1 MKTTKELVLEW
12 ADKKG
17 LLKEENHLKQYAKLQ
32 EESNELLIAL
42 LNKDPYETIDAL
54 GDILVVI
61 TILAKQLNLDIDECF
76 RLAYE
81 EIKDR
86 TGVLKDGTFIRHK

>member
-17 LLKEENHLKQYAKLQ
+17 LLKEENHIKQTLKLS
-32 EESNELLIAL
+32 EEVGELSKAILE
-42 LNKDPYETIDAL
+42 KDPYATIDAI
-54 GDILVVI
+54 GDCAVVLI
-61 TILAKQLNLDIDECF
+61 ILAKQLNLDFDEC
-76 RLAYE
+76 LESAYN

-86 TGVLKDGTFIRHK
+86 QGILKEGTFIRFK

>member
-12 ADKKG
+12 ADKKN

-42 LNKDPYETIDAL
+42 LNKDPYETIDAI
-54 GDILVVI
+54 GDCVVVL
-61 TILAKQLNLDIDECF
+61 TILANQLGFDVDECF
-76 RLAYE
+76 KLAYE

-86 TGVLKDGTFIRHK
+86 TGKTINGVFYKNK

>member
-12 ADKKG
+12 ADKKS
-17 LLKEENHLKQYAKLQ
+17 LLKEENHLKQYSKLQ

-54 GDILVVI
+54 GDILIVI
-61 TILAKQLNLDIDECF
+61 TILAKQLNLDIEECYKS
-76 RLAYE
+76 AYN

-86 TGVLKDGTFIRHK
+86 TGTTINGMFFKD